1 MEREVVG
8 GRNEV
13 YLKRWTI
20 LDPEEFMK
28 WARVFNDRR
37 FARYEEPKRKQEWDK
52 VEEQYKA
59 ASKLASVYYVGK
71 YFLGGASAF
80 VALPA
85 QIPSH
90 AIRNTCFLFD
100 AE

>member
-1 MEREVVG
+1 
-8 GRNEV
+8 
-13 YLKRWTI
+13 
-20 LDPEEFMK
+20 MK

-37 FARYEEPKRKQEWDK
+37 FAQHDKKRQNEEWDK

-59 ASKLASVYYVGK
+59 ASKLAGVYYVGK